1 MKLTIIVPDSSVYVD
16 GVAYSDLSL
25 IGIPANAHALQW
37 QDTAGH
43 IEFNDGTPNEDITAL
58 PFWAED
64 AYNVWVNVDAEA
76 KKKAAEEAAI
86 EAATSQ
92 AASIPLTN
100 SQKLD
105 IIRIE
110 RDKRLLSCDW
120 TQLTDA
126 PSTID
131 KAAWATYRQALRDL
145 TNSPNLDLDNP
156 VYPIPP
162 M

>member
-16 GVAYSDLSL
+16 EVAYSDLSL
-25 IGIPANAHALQW
+25 IGIPANVRALQW

-43 IEFNDGTPNEDITAL
+43 IEFNDGTPNENITEL

-76 KKKAAEEAAI
+76 KKKAAAEAALK
-86 EAATSQ
+86 EQ
-92 AASIPLTN
+92 ASAPLTDA
-100 SQKLD
+100 QKLEV
-105 IIRIE
+105 IKIE
-110 RDKRLLSCDW
+110 RDKRLLASDW
-120 TQLTDA
+120 TQLPDTL
-126 PSTID
+126 SNID

-145 TNSPNLDLDNP
+145 TSLPNLDLDNP

>member
-16 GVAYSDLSL
+16 GVAYSNLSL
-25 IGIPANAHALQW
+25 LGIPANVRALQW

-43 IEFNDGTPNEDITAL
+43 IEFNDGIPNEDIIEL

-76 KKKAAEEAAI
+76 KKKAAEEAD
-86 EAATSQ
+86 AAKDGESQ
-92 AASIPLTN
+92 VPLTN
-100 SQKLD
+100 FQKLD

-110 RDKRLLSCDW
+110 RDKRLIDCDW
-120 TQLTDA
+120 TQLPDV
-126 PSTID
+126 PSNVD

-145 TNSPNLDLDNP
+145 TILPNLDLDNP

>member
-25 IGIPANAHALQW
+25 IGIPANVRALQW

-76 KKKAAEEAAI
+76 KKKLAEEAAI
-86 EAATSQ
+86 AAAKATNSQ
-92 AASIPLTN
+92 VPLTDA
-100 SQKLD
+100 QKLD

-120 TQLTDA
+120 TQLLDT
-126 PSTID
+126 PSNID

-145 TNSPNLDLDNP
+145 TNSPNLDLNNP